1 MPAHDQRREP
11 VEKAAAAVDNP
22 LLREAGDGVDSRA
35 PGADRPCLK
44 REVWGTEP
52 IYDAIFLSAGVLAL
66 VQAKKVTLHDLADET
81 ADGVMV
87 VDNSAGATL
96 TSSDGGSRDG
106 TALCLG
112 DTAGCRCVSGPL
124 EVRDARGE
132 GLPLLRTLDFRGPG
146 STLGSCQL
154 CCAGGLAVAVGGD
167 GLARRRDADSMRI
180 YYYCRT
186 SPT

>member
-22 LLREAGDGVDSRA
+22 LHEAPGAGDGVHSSLA
-35 PGADRPCLK
+35 PPTGHAL
-44 REVWGTEP
+44 REVCRGTEP
-52 IYDAIFLSAGVLAL
+52 IYDAIFLGVGALAL

-112 DTAGCRCVSGPL
+112 DTAGCRCVSL
-124 EVRDARGE
+124 TTWISFLV
-132 GLPLLRTLDFRGPG
+132 G
-146 STLGSCQL
+146 SSKL
-154 CCAGGLAVAVGGD
+154 
-167 GLARRRDADSMRI
+167 
-180 YYYCRT
+180 
-186 SPT
+186 